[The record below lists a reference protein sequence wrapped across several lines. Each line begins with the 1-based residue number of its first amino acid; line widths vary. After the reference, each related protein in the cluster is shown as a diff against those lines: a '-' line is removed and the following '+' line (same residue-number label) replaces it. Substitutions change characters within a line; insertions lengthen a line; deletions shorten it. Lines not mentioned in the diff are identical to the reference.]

1 MDCLKKLARV
11 TTPICTASN
20 QFFFRST
27 LLPAAG
33 SATMTFFEAAALL
46 LADGPVPFVAG
57 AFLVV
62 MAVAVTV
69 VFPCLVVFFVT
80 TVVLALD
87 AEVLE

>member
-1 MDCLKKLARV
+1 MFIAPSR
-11 TTPICTASN
+11 TSSN

-33 SATMTFFEAAALL
+33 SATMTFFEATALL
-46 LADGPVPFVAG
+46 FVDAAVPFEAG

-62 MAVAVTV
+62 VAVAVTV
-69 VFPCLVVFFVT
+69 VFPFVVFFVT
-80 TVVLALD
+80 TVVFALD